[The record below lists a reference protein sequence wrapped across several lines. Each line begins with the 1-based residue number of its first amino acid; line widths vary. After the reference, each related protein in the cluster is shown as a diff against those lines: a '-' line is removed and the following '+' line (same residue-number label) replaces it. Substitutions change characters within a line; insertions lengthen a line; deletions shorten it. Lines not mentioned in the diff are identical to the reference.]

1 MIVLSII
8 LCIFAAV
15 WDNIVMPAC
24 NESIITN
31 HKAMRKLI
39 LFLVTLFIADLTVMA
54 GRVSEAEALQKAQQ
68 FMQGKNFVQK
78 QLRRAPSLDASK
90 NAYYVFNAENSG
102 GFVIV
107 AGDDRMPDILGYS
120 EKGTLNPETA
130 SCNVKWLLNY
140 YNKVVT
146 HLTDKD
152 IEEAPARRAA
162 LPSISPLI
170 TTTWDQGFPYNE
182 LCPIY
187 EGDRCITGCVAT
199 ALAQVINY
207 NRWPEDYTRPV
218 PAYTTESLK
227 INMPELEPT
236 IFNWDNMT
244 NNDIARLMLYC
255 GQAVQMNYG
264 PSESG
269 AYPYMESIA
278 LTSVFGYSQTT
289 HQVSRNS
296 YSEEEWETLLHQELA
311 EGRPIVYDGHGTG
324 GGHCFILHGYENGLF
339 YVNWGWS
346 GNEDGFFRLTG
357 LNTSAG
363 DYNSEQ
369 TATIGIQSPAGNLPN
384 RPKVIVKSVD
394 YWGNRYV
401 SRDRNGIF
409 TNQVSVQL
417 VSDLTD
423 NSTLQIGL
431 GLYDETGLLQ
441 VLCEETHTF
450 VAGEAY
456 AMNATFTIGSD
467 LADGVYRVV
476 PISRVTDQDS
486 WIADANSSDYYL
498 EIKVDGQWMR
508 LRTFQLNT
516 EERNIEDLNITT
528 SEGITY
534 ALYHQYGKK
543 RASILCFDG
552 GKPKGDVY
560 VPSQVTYNND
570 IYYISKAEPD
580 VFTNCPD
587 LTSLSIATTTFTG
600 LSNCP
605 KLTSIELREGVCKLT
620 NAIDGCPK
628 LTQIVLPKTLT
639 TVENSMQWC
648 ENLETIRF
656 TNTHSMTFLFQ
667 PQWNSN
673 SLPKLKDVYF
683 ASTDAAKI
691 LFKYSDAVNA
701 QVTIHVPEG
710 AKQTYEAAKWG
721 GWTII
726 EDQPIPG
733 SQGIDWGYSNGYQVT
748 DAFVY
753 DDCGNNDG
761 EYAIHIPAEQL
772 APYQGMTISH
782 IHFYQPTIA
791 CDYVF
796 ITKPGTDYLVKQ
808 TAPVLEGAWMDVE
821 LSQPYIITGDELYVG
836 VGGRGTIAT
845 YFSNIEI
852 KAPDGFWHRAMGSDT
867 SSGMEPGVWKYVPD
881 QDLNFEHP
889 IPLRFTISGEE
900 KTADVAIQ
908 DISIKKTA
916 NEEDR
921 YTLQMSVNNRSQAT
935 VTSFTLAWNI
945 DGEIQG
951 TKTFEMNLRSGCS
964 STVETD
970 FVATFPT
977 RYHKLNYCVTE
988 VNGSTDYIA
997 ANSTGVL
1004 PFASSDTPIDD
1015 GTQIVN
1021 NVELKEGQL
1030 WWKNYDEEQ
1039 LWNGG
1044 ATMFGNRM
1052 LNQRYSAATFIPYNL
1067 VGGQGTTIDGFCFPR
1082 NSLAI
1087 KNVTI
1092 WISTHLPQSDIG
1104 ADIEILDIPNNQLAS
1119 EIFRDH
1125 QVAFKQSHEIP
1136 EGGLYVGYSF
1146 DIMDDM
1152 MNAGYPIECTST
1164 EKNREG
1170 AFWLKNNYMGNWADF
1185 NPEYGNLKVQVLF
1198 GGGNYIQDAVR
1209 ILDFASSSAVLGGKS
1224 QTEVML
1230 INDGSDRVNNISYK
1244 VTGKNG
1250 NTYEKNAEVSIA
1262 AFDKNVVVLELDA
1275 DPTQGC
1281 DEKTITITKVN
1292 GVANTAS
1299 KGVEAKGTF
1308 YTLINK
1314 PVATAVV
1321 EELVSTTGGR
1331 CPAWMTVTD
1340 RLQALYGNQVL
1351 PIAIH
1356 CYDALEINEYRDI
1369 VMTNGNSVNR
1379 KKVFDDLYYG
1389 TLEKKEYGGNIW
1401 WQSSPFGIAKDVRQ
1415 AVDAI
1420 VPGSVNVS
1428 VSWADEEHN
1437 ILDINAETRFE
1448 MDADNI
1454 PYQLGFVLMEDGLS
1468 GSGSLWSMENMF
1480 ADGNYYDDPMFD
1492 KWTGMPRFIEN
1503 VKYENVPV
1511 AAWSPYKGIEGSVP
1525 ETVKAGESN
1534 FYNFKANIS
1543 GNRLI
1548 QNKENLSVVAL
1559 LVDKNTG
1566 RIINA
1571 SKYSFIPPVKIVAN
1585 SYTREYGEDNPTFE
1599 YTTEGAE
1606 LIGTP
1611 ELICE
1616 ATKNSPVGTYPII
1629 VTKGTVENHN
1639 VIYVAGTLT
1648 IIASQT
1654 GIEEI
1659 MSNANG
1665 DVMIFTIDGKRV
1677 DNLKK
1682 GMNIIRMKDGTTRK
1696 VVVK

>member
-1 MIVLSII
+1 MIQLSIF
-8 LCIFAAV
+8 LLIFANDV
-15 WDNIVMPAC
+15 VSPHN
-24 NESIITN
+24 NESITTN
-31 HKAMRKLI
+31 HRTMRKLLLLI
-39 LFLVTLFIADLTVMA
+39 LTLFIANLAVMA
-54 GRVSEAEALQKAQQ
+54 DRVSEAEALQKAQQ
-68 FMQGKNFVQK
+68 YMQGKKFK
-78 QLRRAPSLDASK
+78 MDGKRRAISPQQQQP
-90 NAYYVFNAENSG
+90 AYYVFNAESDG

-120 EKGTLNPETA
+120 EKGMLNPETA
-130 SCNVKWLLNY
+130 SCNVKWLLSY
-140 YNKVVT
+140 YDKVAS

-152 IEEAPARRAA
+152 IEKKSTRRAV
-162 LPSISPLI
+162 LPSINPLI
-170 TTTWDQGFPYNE
+170 TTTWDQGYPYNE

-187 EGDRCITGCVAT
+187 EGERCITGCVAT

-207 NRWPEDYTRPV
+207 NRWPQDYTSSV

-227 INMPELEPT
+227 IKMPELEPT

-244 NNDIARLMLYC
+244 NDDIARLMLYC
-255 GQAVQMNYG
+255 GQAVQMDYG
-264 PSESG
+264 PSVSG
-269 AYPYMESIA
+269 AMSYMEAVA

-289 HQVSRNS
+289 HQVNRDS
-296 YSEEEWETLLHQELA
+296 YNEEEWEALLHYELA
-311 EGRPIVYDGHGTG
+311 EGRPIVYNGDGTG
-324 GGHCFILHGYENGLF
+324 GGHCFILHGYDNGLF

-346 GNEDGFFRLTG
+346 GNEDGYFRLTG
-357 LNTSAG
+357 LDTGMG
-363 DYNSEQ
+363 DFNSGHI
-369 TATIGIQSPAGNLPN
+369 AIIGIQSPTGNLPD
-384 RPKVIVKSVD
+384 RPKVIVKGVE

-401 SRDRNGIF
+401 SRDANGVF
-409 TNQVSVQL
+409 TNQVNVQL
-417 VSDLTD
+417 ISDLSET
-423 NSTLQIGL
+423 STLKIGL
-431 GLYDETGLLQ
+431 GLYDNAGLKQ

-450 VAGEAY
+450 VAGEEY
-456 AMNATFTIGSD
+456 VMNATFTIDSNV
-467 LADGVYRVV
+467 ADGVYRVV
-476 PISRVTDQDS
+476 PISRVSDSDS
-486 WIADANSSDYYL
+486 WMADANSSDYYL
-498 EIKVDGQWMR
+498 EVKIDGQWMR
-508 LRTFQLNT
+508 LRAFQLNT
-516 EERNIEDLNITT
+516 EERNIEDLCVITD
-528 SEGITY
+528 EGITY
-534 ALYHQYGKK
+534 ALYHQHGKA
-543 RASILCFDG
+543 RASILGFEG

-560 VPSQVTYNND
+560 VPSQVAYNGNT
-570 IYYISKAEPD
+570 YYISKTEPD
-580 VFTNCPD
+580 VFLNCVN

-600 LSNCP
+600 LVNCP
-605 KLTSIELREGVCKLT
+605 MLTTLELREGVCRLN
-620 NAIDGCPK
+620 NAIEYCPK
-628 LTQIVLPKTLT
+628 LTQIVFPKTLT
-639 TVENSMQWC
+639 TIENSISSC
-648 ENLETIRF
+648 ENLESIRF
-656 TNTHSMTFLFQ
+656 TNTHSTTFMFY
-667 PQWNSN
+667 PQWDSN

-683 ASTDAAKI
+683 ASPDAATVY
-691 LFKYSDAVNA
+691 FKNGEFTVNA
-701 QVTIHVPEG
+701 QTTIHVPED
-710 AKQTYEAAKWG
+710 AKQAYVVAGWE
-721 GWTII
+721 GWTIV
-726 EDQPIPG
+726 EDQPVPS
-733 SQGIDWGYSNGYQVT
+733 SQGIEWGYCNGYQVS
-748 DAFVY
+748 DALVY

-761 EYAIHIPAEQL
+761 EYAIHVPAEQL

-782 IHFYQPTIA
+782 IQFYQPTIA

-881 QDLNFEHP
+881 QNFEFERP
-889 IPLRFTISGEE
+889 IPLRFIISGEE
-900 KTADVAIQ
+900 KPADIAIQ
-908 DISIKKTA
+908 DICIKKSA
-916 NEEDR
+916 DEADR
-921 YTLQMSVNNRSQAT
+921 YTVQMSVNNRSQAT
-935 VTSFTLAWNI
+935 VTSFVFAWDI

-964 STVETD
+964 SIVETD
-970 FVATFPT
+970 IIATFAT
-977 RYHKLNYCVTE
+977 RYHKLNYSVTD

-1170 AFWLKNNYMGNWADF
+1170 AFWVKNNYMGNWADF

-1665 DVMIFTIDGKRV
+1665 GVMIFTIDGKRV

-1682 GMNIIRMKDGTTRK
+1682 GLNIVKLSDGTTRK